1 MPGPFVTV
9 GAQIKC
15 PHGGTVSVVPTNFRA
30 KATQQSIA
38 LLNGQYPIAGCPFQ
52 VPVGPAMKPQ
62 PCVRV
67 QWLVGALRVKVNRVP
82 VLVRTSTGLC
92 FSIEGI
98 PQGPPIIVMTQ
109 MRARGM

>member
-15 PHGGTVSVVPTNFRA
+15 PHGGTVNVVPTNFRVRA
-30 KATQQSIA
+30 MQQSIA
-38 LLNGQYPIAGCPFQ
+38 MFNGQYPIVGCPFQ
-52 VPVGPAMKPQ
+52 VPAGPAMKPQ

-67 QWLVGALRVKVNRVP
+67 QWTTPTLRVKVNRQP
-82 VLVRTSTGLC
+82 VLVRSATGLC

-109 MRARGM
+109 MRAKGI